1 MKSREEGRGGEIE
14 RERESGRLREFE
26 SAKRDI
32 CI

>member
-14 RERESGRLREFE
+14 RERERGRLREFE
-26 SAKRDI
+26 STKRDI